1 VATTACLERSP
12 TVAAALPSAGAAAV
26 TWTAPRT
33 WTLVACLAFLFA
45 TAYAIAVVVFR
56 LPLPGLQEPH
66 LFRVSLALHVELAVF
81 FWLTATMASLWAAA
95 AEPAPGGAST
105 RPSWLPLAAGLGT
118 LLTVFSPLAGGTP
131 LMADYFPWLTG
142 NALFAT
148 GFALFTAAIAAA
160 ALGAVGRW
168 LAGRERSAWRG
179 AGLAALPVLAALLT
193 ALADVACGARNL
205 IDIAWGAG
213 HALLFAHVASM
224 CWEWGRFCREGGGAD
239 GIQRAA
245 AGVLAAVSLGLP
257 VIPFVYA
264 PGSAGHSEAFTWA
277 MSWLL
282 WPPAL
287 VAGLASARHFLSGR
301 ARATPLAPALYFG
314 LAFAFFLV
322 GNLLG
327 TLITGPT
334 TLVTAHYHASI
345 GAVALTRMAST
356 YHAVDV
362 LGFGRPAVT
371 AMRRQL
377 LTYAVALCLLFS
389 GLTLGAVDAAPRK
402 TSAGELVTKGPYF
415 KVGMSISGVGGLFAI
430 AGSLWLLVNLLSPA
444 IARREP
450 APRTGADDPHASPP
464 RRPS

>member
-1 VATTACLERSP
+1 MACLERSP
-12 TVAAALPSAGAAAV
+12 SVAAALPSAGAAAV
-26 TWTAPRT
+26 TWTAPRS

-66 LFRVSLALHVELAVF
+66 LFRVALALHVELAVF

-95 AEPAPGGAST
+95 ADPGPVGTTT
-105 RPSWLPLAAGLGT
+105 RTSWLPLAAGLGT

-148 GFALFTAAIAAA
+148 GFALFTAAVAAA
-160 ALGAVGRW
+160 ALGAVYRW
-168 LAGRERSAWRG
+168 LAGRERGAWRG

-193 ALADVACGARNL
+193 ALVDVACGARDL
-205 IDIAWGAG
+205 TVIAWGAG

-224 CWEWGRFCREGGGAD
+224 CWEWGRFCRDSGGSD

-257 VIPFVYA
+257 AIPLVYA
-264 PGSAGHSEAFTWA
+264 PGSGEHGPTFTWA

-287 VAGLASARHFLSGR
+287 VAGLATARHFLSGR
-301 ARATPLAPALYFG
+301 PRAQAGQLAPGLYFG

-327 TLITGPT
+327 MLITGPT
-334 TLVTAHYHASI
+334 TLVTAHYHAAI

-356 YHAVDV
+356 YHAVNV
-362 LGFGRPAVT
+362 LGFGRPAVK

-377 LTYAVALCLLFS
+377 LTYAAALLLLFS
-389 GLTLGAVDAAPRK
+389 GLTLGALDAAPRK

-430 AGSLWLLVNLLSPA
+430 AGSLWLLVNVLSPA
-444 IARREP
+444 VTRREP
-450 APRTGADDPHASPP
+450 RPSGRRADPHASPP